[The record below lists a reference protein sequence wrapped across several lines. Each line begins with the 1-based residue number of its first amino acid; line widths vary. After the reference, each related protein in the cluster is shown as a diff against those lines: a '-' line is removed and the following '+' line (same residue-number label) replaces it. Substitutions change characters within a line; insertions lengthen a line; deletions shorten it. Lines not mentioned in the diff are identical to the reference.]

1 MKLFLL
7 GAALLVASAGAQAV
21 TGAQT
26 VPRLPYAE
34 AETHAHTVLAKM
46 TLDEKIGQVSMAHF
60 FRFLE
65 GRKSAPIVAD
75 AGDIFARLLPGAML
89 NGGGDAPQPN
99 TPRGWADALRRLETL
114 GRKGLPG
121 GVPAVF
127 GTDAVH
133 GVNNVP
139 GATLY
144 PHNLGLG
151 AAFNPAL
158 TQELA
163 RATAADMQALNM
175 DWNFSPV
182 ADLGRDPRWGR
193 FYETFGESPWLVAD
207 QITASV
213 TGLQSGGVAATL
225 KHFVGYGSP
234 GLGRD
239 RANAEISQ
247 RALHELYLPPFRAGI
262 RAGAMSVMANSGS
275 VNGVPVHASQNIL
288 TDLLRGELGFR
299 GLVVSDWND
308 IDRLVNTF
316 KTHADL
322 VKAAAASVNAGID
335 LYMVPNDV
343 EKYGA
348 ALKEAVEG
356 GLVSQERL
364 DEAALRML
372 TFKAQLGLMD
382 PRPAG
387 SGVIT
392 DGRALA
398 KRAAAATLTLL
409 ENDGTLPIRKGRVLV
424 TGPAMDSAAIQLG
437 GWSVNWQGVGKGNVS
452 YVPKVSTLA
461 TALKAS
467 APAGVT
473 VSALPESKREAL
485 LRAAANA
492 DTIVVALGEAPAAES
507 QANNPNLTLPSGQI
521 GLLRDLLGTGK
532 PVVLVLMAGRPI
544 LLPEDLQNRL
554 PAFVMAYLPGSEGG
568 AALADALYGR
578 AGFPGRL
585 PFTWPANLGEVGL
598 TADRPPEG
606 AGDAPL
612 PLYPLGSGLDYTV
625 YRTSDGQATKT
636 ADGVKVSVT
645 VKNTGEAAGTSTFIV
660 RASLPPAGNLE
671 AVRRPVGVVQAALKK
686 GESRTLSLNLPLERL
701 EAFTGDA
708 FGAVRGEV
716 LQGQYILEIGDE
728 LVRFSLP

>member
-1 MKLFLL
+1 MRRLL
-7 GAALLVASAGAQAV
+7 TAALVLAGVAGAQAV
-21 TGAQT
+21 
-26 VPRLPYAE
+26 PRLTGAE
-34 AETHAHTVLAKM
+34 AETRARAVLDTM
-46 TLDEKIGQVSMAHF
+46 TLDEKIGQVSMAHL

-65 GRKSAPIVAD
+65 GGRSGPVAPN
-75 AGDIFARLLPGAML
+75 AGDIFSRLRPGATL

-99 TPRGWADALRRLETL
+99 TPRGWADALRGLEAL
-114 GRKGLPG
+114 GRQTLPG

-151 AAFNPAL
+151 AAFDPAL
-158 TQELA
+158 TGEIA
-163 RATAADMQALNM
+163 RATAQDMRAMNM

-207 QITASV
+207 QVAAAV
-213 TGLQSGGVAATL
+213 TGLQAGGVAATL

-239 RANAEISQ
+239 RADAEISQ
-247 RALHELYLPPFRAGI
+247 KALHELYLPAFKAGI

-275 VNGVPVHASQNIL
+275 VNGIPVHASSATL
-288 TDLLRGELGFR
+288 TDLLRGELGFK

-308 IDRLVNTF
+308 IDRLVTVYR
-316 KTHADL
+316 THADL
-322 VKAAAASVNAGID
+322 VRATAASVNAGID

-343 EKYGA
+343 EKYAA

-356 GLVSQERL
+356 GQVSPARL
-364 DEAALRML
+364 DEAALRVL
-372 TFKAQLGLMD
+372 TFKAGLGLMD
-382 PRPAG
+382 ARPAG
-387 SGVIT
+387 RGVLT
-392 DGRALA
+392 DHRALA
-398 KRAAAATLTLL
+398 RRAAAETLTLL
-409 ENDGTLPIRKGRVLV
+409 ENDQTLPLRKGRVLV
-424 TGPAMDSAAIQLG
+424 TGPAMDSAAIGLG
-437 GWSVNWQGVGKGNVS
+437 GWSVNWQGVGKGNVPD
-452 YVPKVSTLA
+452 VPKVSTLA
-461 TALKAS
+461 TALKAA

-473 VSALPESKREAL
+473 VSALPDGKREAL
-485 LRAAANA
+485 LKAAANA

-507 QANNPNLTLPSGQI
+507 QANNPTLALPPAQVQ
-521 GLLRDLLGTGK
+521 LLRDVLGTGK

-554 PAFVMAYLPGSEGG
+554 SAFVMAYLPGSEGG

-585 PFTWPANLGEVGL
+585 PFTWPGTLGEAGL

-606 AGDAPL
+606 AGEAPL
-612 PLYPLGSGLDYTV
+612 PLYPLGFGRDYTSF
-625 YRTSDGQATKT
+625 RTTDGQAVATEN
-636 ADGVKVSVT
+636 GVRVSVT
-645 VKNTGEAAGTSTFIV
+645 VQNTGKATGTGTYIV
-660 RASLPPAGNLE
+660 TASLPPAGTLE
-671 AVRRPVGVVQAALKK
+671 AVRRPVGVVRAALKP
-686 GESRTLSLNLPLERL
+686 GESRTLSVAVPLERL
-701 EAFTGDA
+701 EAFAGDA
-708 FGAVRGEV
+708 FGPVMGSVAPGPYTF
-716 LQGQYILEIGDE
+716 QIGDE
-728 LVRFSLP
+728 TARVNLP

>member
-1 MKLFLL
+1 MLT
-7 GAALLVASAGAQAV
+7 AALLLTGVAGAQAV
-21 TGAQT
+21 
-26 VPRLPYAE
+26 PRLSPSE
-34 AETHAHTVLAKM
+34 AESRARAVLETM

-65 GRKSAPIVAD
+65 GGRSGPIAPN
-75 AGDIFARLLPGAML
+75 AGEILSRLRPGATL

-99 TPRGWADALRRLETL
+99 TPRGWADTLRGLEAL
-114 GRKGLPG
+114 GREGLPG
-121 GVPAVF
+121 GLPAVF

-151 AAFNPAL
+151 AAFDPAL
-158 TQELA
+158 TQEIS
-163 RATAADMQALNM
+163 RATAADMRSMNM

-207 QITASV
+207 QVAAAV

-239 RANAEISQ
+239 RANAEISE
-247 RALHELYLPPFRAGI
+247 RALHELNLPPFQAGI
-262 RAGAMSVMANSGS
+262 RAGALAVMANSGS
-275 VNGVPVHASQNIL
+275 VNGLPVHASHELL
-288 TDLLRGELGFR
+288 TGVLREELSFG

-308 IDRLVNTF
+308 VERLVTVY

-322 VKAAAASVNAGID
+322 VQAAAASVNAGID

-348 ALKEAVEG
+348 ALKEAVEDG
-356 GLVSQERL
+356 QVSPARL
-364 DEAALRML
+364 DEAALRVL

-382 PRPAG
+382 ARPAG
-387 SGVIT
+387 SGVLI
-392 DGRALA
+392 DHRALA

-409 ENDGTLPIRKGRVLV
+409 ENDQTLPLKKGRVLV

-437 GWSVNWQGVGKGNVS
+437 GWSVNWQGVGKGNVTD
-452 YVPKVSTLA
+452 VPKISSLA

-467 APAGVT
+467 APASLT
-473 VSALPESKREAL
+473 VSALPDTKRAAL
-485 LRAAANA
+485 LQAAAKA
-492 DTIVVALGEAPAAES
+492 DTIIVALGEPPAAES
-507 QANNPNLTLPSGQI
+507 QANNSTLSLPPAQI
-521 GLLRDLLGTGK
+521 GLLRDVLGTGK
-532 PVVLVLMAGRPI
+532 PVVLVLMAGRPV
-544 LLPEDLQNRL
+544 LLPEDLQNRVS
-554 PAFVMAYLPGSEGG
+554 AFVMAYLPGSEGG

-578 AGFPGRL
+578 TGFPGRL
-585 PFTWPANLGEVGL
+585 PFTWPGTLGEAGL

-606 AGDAPL
+606 AGEAPL
-612 PLYPLGSGLDYTV
+612 PLYPLGFGRDYTSF
-625 YRTSDGQATKT
+625 RTTDAGAVATD
-636 ADGVKVSVT
+636 AGVRVNVT
-645 VKNTGEAAGTSTFIV
+645 VTNTGDVAGTGTFIV
-660 RASLPPAGNLE
+660 NASLPPTGNLE
-671 AVRRPVGVVQAALKK
+671 TVRRPVGVVRAALKP
-686 GESRTLSLNLPLERL
+686 GEARTLSLMVPLERL
-701 EAFTGDA
+701 EAFTGDV
-708 FGAVRGEV
+708 FGPVIGKV
-716 LQGQYILEIGDE
+716 QDGLYMFQIGDE
-728 LVRFSLP
+728 TAAVNLP

>member
-1 MKLFLL
+1 MRWPLL
-7 GAALLVASAGAQAV
+7 GAALLAASAGAQAV
-21 TGAQT
+21 
-26 VPRLPYAE
+26 PRLPQAG
-34 AETHAHTVLAKM
+34 AETRARAVLQGM

-65 GRKSAPIVAD
+65 GRKSGPIAPG
-75 AGDIFARLLPGAML
+75 AGDIFAQLLPGATL

-99 TPRGWADALRRLETL
+99 TPRGWADALRGLETL
-114 GRKGLPG
+114 GRQHLPG

-151 AAFNPAL
+151 AAFDPAL
-158 TQELA
+158 TRELA
-163 RATAADMQALNM
+163 RATAADMRAMNM

-207 QITASV
+207 QITAAV

-239 RANAEISQ
+239 RANAEISM

-288 TDLLRGELGFR
+288 TDLLRGELGFK
-299 GLVVSDWND
+299 GLLVSDWND
-308 IDRLVNTF
+308 IDRLVGTF

-322 VKAAAASVNAGID
+322 VTATAASVNAGID

-348 ALKEAVEG
+348 ALKEAVKT

-372 TFKAQLGLMD
+372 TFKAELGLMD
-382 PRPAG
+382 TRPAG
-387 SGVIT
+387 SSVLA
-392 DGRALA
+392 DHRALA
-398 KRAAAATLTLL
+398 KRAAAATPTLL
-409 ENDGTLPIRKGRVLV
+409 ENDQALPLKKGRVLV
-424 TGPAMDSAAIQLG
+424 TGPAMDSAATQLG
-437 GWSVNWQGVGKGNVS
+437 GWSVNWQGVGKGNVG
-452 YVPKVSTLA
+452 YVPKVSTIA

-473 VSALPESKREAL
+473 VSALPDGKREAL
-485 LRAAANA
+485 LTAAAKA

-507 QANNPNLTLPSGQI
+507 QADNPSLSLPAAQVQ
-521 GLLRDLLGTGK
+521 LLRDLMGTGK

-544 LLPEDLQNRL
+544 LLPEELQNRL
-554 PAFVMAYLPGSEGG
+554 SALVMAYLPGSEGG
-568 AALADALYGR
+568 AALANALYGR

-585 PFTWPANLGEVGL
+585 PFTWPGNLGEVGL

-612 PLYPLGSGLDYTV
+612 PLYPLGFGLDYTAF
-625 YRTSDGQATKT
+625 RTADGRAEKM

-645 VKNTGEAAGTSTFIV
+645 VINTGEKGGTGTLIV

-671 AVRRPVGVVQAALKK
+671 AAKRPVGVVRAELKR
-686 GESRTLSLNLPLERL
+686 GEARTLSVTIPLERL
-701 EAFTGDA
+701 EVFTGDA
-708 FGAVRGEV
+708 YGSVTGSV
-716 LQGQYILEIGDE
+716 VPGQYAFEVGSESVQL
-728 LVRFSLP
+728 SLP